1 MEKRVAWN
9 KGKIIGQKAPLKPQE
24 IWSIRTRLEI
34 AKNTRELALLNLGID
49 SKLRGCDLVSLKVS
63 DVMRSG
69 EVLARTSIVQHKT
82 GTPVQFEITAQTR
95 KAVKAWVDL
104 KFMKIN
110 DYLFPSRRHCV
121 PYMTT
126 RGYDRILHKWVES
139 IGLDP
144 SLYGTHS
151 IRRTKVS
158 ILYKRDKNIRA
169 IQLLL
174 GHKKLRVRFDI

>member
-1 MEKRVAWN
+1 M
-9 KGKIIGQKAPLKPQE
+9 
-24 IWSIRTRLEI
+24 
-34 AKNTRELALLNLGID
+34 LNLAIH

-69 EVLARTSIVQHKT
+69 DVLGRTSIVQRKT
-82 GTPVQFEITAQTR
+82 GTPVQFEITPQTR
-95 KAVKAWVDL
+95 KAVKAWIELKSL
-104 KFMKIN
+104 KFD

-121 PYMTT
+121 PHITT
-126 RGYDRILHKWVES
+126 RAYDRIVHKWVES
-139 IGLDP
+139 IGLDS

-151 IRRTKVS
+151 MRRTKVS

-174 GHKKLRVRFDI
+174 GHKKIESTVRYLGIDVQYALEASENLDI